1 MLHANTNDIS
11 GKGAVTLKRNPDDRS
26 DNVERIQEHID
37 DTLRNIREADKTIR
51 ATSNDKTRAELSAKN
66 ERRAQALDSMRHEIK
81 DEADHRKSME
91 NRHSDRKKMQ

>member
-1 MLHANTNDIS
+1 M
-11 GKGAVTLKRNPDDRS
+11 KKNPDDRS

-81 DEADHRKSME
+81 DEADYRKSKG
-91 NRHSDRKKMQ
+91 NPDSTDRKKMQ